1 MTFSFPYAG
10 RAGMHAAAAL
20 AVTLGIAA
28 AGNAAAQTKLK
39 FTLDWAFQG
48 PTSAFLLAEQKGYY
62 KAEGI
67 DITVDAG
74 QGSASA
80 LQRVATGAYE
90 MGYADINALIEYNV
104 KNPDSQVKAV
114 MMGYDAGPFGVYA
127 LKKSGIKTPKDL
139 EGKKLG
145 APVFDAS
152 FKLFPAFA
160 AKVGID
166 RSKITNINLTPQ
178 LREPSLKNGSVD
190 FISGHYFSSMLDLEK
205 IGVPQS
211 DVVYFLYADYGMD
224 FYGNAVIAAPKFL
237 KEHPDAVKGV
247 VKATIKAW
255 KEIAANP
262 EVGVKAAKTRDGLID
277 EALELKRL
285 KMSLER
291 NVLTKWVK
299 ANGFGGVDM
308 ARLQRASNDVASAV
322 GLPRAPKADELFD
335 DSFLPPKSERM
346 MP

>member
-1 MTFSFPYAG
+1 MTFARKISP
-10 RAGMHAAAAL
+10 
-20 AVTLGIAA
+20 AA
-28 AGNAAAQTKLK
+28 AGLALAFGLSVAGTADAQTKVK

-67 DITVDAG
+67 DITIDAG
-74 QGSASA
+74 QGSAGA

-104 KNPDSQVKAV
+104 KNPDGQVKAV
-114 MMGYDAGPFGVYA
+114 MMGYDVAPFGVYA
-127 LKKSGIKTPKDL
+127 LKSSGIKTPKDL

-152 FKLFPAFA
+152 FKLFPAYA

-166 RSKITNINLTPQ
+166 KAKVTHINLQPP

-190 FISGHYFSSMLDLEK
+190 FISGHYFSSILDLEK
-205 IGVPQS
+205 IGVKESEIMAFPYG
-211 DVVYFLYADYGMD
+211 DAGMD
-224 FYGNAVIAAPKFL
+224 FYGNAVIASPKFI
-237 KEHPDAVKGV
+237 KENPNAVKGV

-255 KEIAANP
+255 REIAANP
-262 EVGVKAAKTRDGLID
+262 DLGIKATKTRDGLID
-277 EALELKRL
+277 EALEMRRL
-285 KMSLER
+285 KLSLER
-291 NVLTKWVK
+291 NVLTKYVK
-299 ANGFGGVDM
+299 ENGFGDVDM
-308 ARLQRASNDVASAV
+308 ARLQRSSDAVAQAV
-322 GLPRAPKADELFD
+322 GLPRAPRAEELFEKG
-335 DSFLPPKSERM
+335 FLPPKGERM

>member
-1 MTFSFPYAG
+1 MTFVHPLTFAVAG
-10 RAGMHAAAAL
+10 LTLAL
-20 AVTLGIAA
+20 GLGAT
-28 AGNAAAQTKLK
+28 GPAAAQTKLK

-62 KAEGI
+62 KAEGL
-67 DITVDAG
+67 DITIDAG
-74 QGSASA
+74 QGSAGA

-114 MMGYDAGPFGVYA
+114 MMGYDAAPFGVYA
-127 LKKSGIKTPKDL
+127 LKSSGIKTPKDL

-166 RSKITNINLTPQ
+166 RTKVTHINLQPP

-190 FISGHYFSSMLDLEK
+190 FISGHYFSSILDLEK
-205 IGVPQS
+205 IGVKADEVMAFP
-211 DVVYFLYADYGMD
+211 YADYGMD
-224 FYGNAVIAAPKFL
+224 FYGNAIIASPKFI
-237 KEHPDAVKGV
+237 KENPAAIKAV

-262 EVGVKAAKTRDGLID
+262 ELGVKATKTRDGLTD
-277 EALELKRL
+277 EALEMKRL
-285 KMSLER
+285 KLSLER

-299 ANGFGGVDM
+299 ENGFGGVDM
-308 ARLQRASNDVASAV
+308 ARLQRSSDAVASAV
-322 GLPRAPKADELFD
+322 GLPRAPAAKELFED
-335 DSFLPPKSERM
+335 GFLPPKADRM